1 MAISLEKQEPS
12 SDDVIYLLTSFEYLN
27 IPEEMKLL
35 LEGFALK
42 YAQQNIYSISQLE
55 LVKEILDGV

>member
-55 LVKEILDGV
+55 LVTEILDGV